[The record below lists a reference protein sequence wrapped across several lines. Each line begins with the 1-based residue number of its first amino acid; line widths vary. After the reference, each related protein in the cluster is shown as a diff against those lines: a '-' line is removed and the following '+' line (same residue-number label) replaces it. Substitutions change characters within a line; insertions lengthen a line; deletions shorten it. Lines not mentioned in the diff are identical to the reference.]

1 MDQRKARATTL
12 AAVTLGLLV
21 ACGPGTTAPED
32 PVSPSVSSPRST
44 AAPTNACP
52 DADPSADVV
61 DPATPDSDDDVAAR
75 EQVRAATTIFVRT
88 VLTIGYPDRTYRQY
102 TDRIEPLM
110 TTSGFEA
117 LKSAGSTPEGSDA
130 LASLYAQRSRSAP
143 RFTGEVEVTS
153 LQGDRATAQ
162 LAYENVSQRRDGRGW
177 RAVKSLGEG
186 TATVRLVRQG
196 ERWLVE
202 DAS

>member
-1 MDQRKARATTL
+1 MDRRKARATAL
-12 AAVTLGLLV
+12 AVVTLGLLV
-21 ACGPGTTAPED
+21 ACGPGTTAAD
-32 PVSPSVSSPRST
+32 GPVPPSVSSPRST
-44 AAPTNACP
+44 AAPTDVRP
-52 DADPSADVV
+52 DADPGADVAE
-61 DPATPDSDDDVAAR
+61 PATPAPDDDAAR
-75 EQVRAATTIFVRT
+75 EQVQAATTTFVRT

-110 TTSGFEA
+110 TTGGFEA
-117 LKSAGSTPEGSDA
+117 LQSAGSTPEGSDA

-162 LAYENVSQRRDGRGW
+162 LAYENLSQRRDGRGW
-177 RAVKSLGEG
+177 RTVKSLGEG

-196 ERWLVE
+196 GRWLVE

>member
-12 AAVTLGLLV
+12 AAMTLGLLV
-21 ACGPGTTAPED
+21 ACGPGTTASDGLGP
-32 PVSPSVSSPRST
+32 SPLPPSRSSSASAG
-44 AAPTNACP
+44 AAA
-52 DADPSADVV
+52 S
-61 DPATPDSDDDVAAR
+61 ATPSRGDDVAAQE
-75 EQVRAATTIFVRT
+75 EQVQAATRTFVRT

-102 TDRIEPLM
+102 TDRLEPLM

-117 LKSAGSTPEGSDA
+117 LQSAGTTREGADA

-153 LQGDRATAQ
+153 LQGDHATAQ

-177 RAVKSLGEG
+177 RTLKSLGEG

>member
-1 MDQRKARATTL
+1 MDRRRARATTL
-12 AAVTLGLLV
+12 AAVTLPLLV
-21 ACGPGTTAPED
+21 ACGTGATASDVPS
-32 PVSPSVSSPRST
+32 SPTISSPRSP
-44 AAPTNACP
+44 ASSASAG
-52 DADPSADVV
+52 PSADVAASTALSPDV
-61 DPATPDSDDDVAAR
+61 DRSAQE
-75 EQVRAATTIFVRT
+75 EQVQAATTTFVRT

-110 TTSGFEA
+110 TRTGFEA
-117 LKSAGSTPEGSDA
+117 LQGAGATGKGSDA
-130 LASLYAQRSRSAP
+130 LTSLYAQRSRSAP

-162 LAYENVSQRRDGRGW
+162 LAYENVAQRRDGRAW
-177 RAVKSLGEG
+177 RTVKSLGEG

-196 ERWLVE
+196 KRWLVE